1 MRLMAAGLDQRE
13 SALETRER
21 FAFTAS
27 AAEDFMRE
35 MKGRG
40 VESVLLSTCNRTELF
55 VFADEDPR
63 DILREARGDADFF
76 FFEGAGAVRH
86 VFEVAAGLRSQIPVE
101 DQILGQMKNAL
112 AAARSVGSCGPTLS
126 RLFQGAISAGKDIR
140 TEFKKRPH
148 ETSVAQRAVRKVRE
162 ALGGLEGADALVVGS
177 GEIGMLCASMLAAEG
192 ASVTM
197 TLHRRRKDGMKP
209 PKGVRL
215 ISYDDR
221 YEAAKSSDVVV
232 GATASPHYVLLAKD
246 YEAPAGG
253 AVIADLAVP
262 RDIEPAIGNFP
273 NVTLYDMDS
282 LGCDA
287 LPADLRAAIERIMD
301 EHISRFYEWHHIHE
315 CMPMIEEIR
324 SFAEREMAA
333 ELSGSAYDCDAVR
346 EASRNMINKLLFS
359 LKEKVD
365 MDMAKNCYSAL
376 AKAAKG

>member
-27 AAEDFMRE
+27 AAEEFMLA
-35 MKGRG
+35 MKARG

-63 DILREARGDADFF
+63 GILREARGEADFF
-76 FFEGAGAVRH
+76 FFEGADAVRH

-112 AAARSVGSCGPTLS
+112 AAARAAGSCGPTLR
-126 RLFQGAISAGKDIR
+126 RLFQGAITAGKDIR
-140 TEFKKRPH
+140 TEFKKHPH
-148 ETSVAQRAVRKVRE
+148 ETSVAQRAVRRIRE
-162 ALGGLEGADALVVGS
+162 TLGGIEGTRALVVGS
-177 GEIGMLCASMLAAEG
+177 GEIGMLCASMLADEG
-192 ASVTM
+192 AAVSM
-197 TLHRRRKDGMKP
+197 TRRRCRKDGAKP
-209 PKGVRL
+209 PRGVNV

-221 YEAAKSSDVVV
+221 YEAAKRSDVIV
-232 GATASPHYVLLAKD
+232 GATASPHYVLIAKD
-246 YEAPAGG
+246 FEAPSRPL
-253 AVIADLAVP
+253 VIADLAVP
-262 RDIEPAIGNFP
+262 RDVEPAVGDFP

-287 LPADLRAAIERIMD
+287 LPAGLLAAIERIMD
-301 EHISRFYEWHHIHE
+301 EHIARFYEWHHIHE

-333 ELSGSAYDCDAVR
+333 ELSGSDYDCDAVR

-365 MDMAKNCYSAL
+365 MDMAKTCYSAL
-376 AKAAKG
+376 AKAARE

>member
-1 MRLMAAGLDQRE
+1 MKLMAAGLDHRG

-27 AAEDFMRE
+27 AAEEFMLA
-35 MKGRG
+35 MKARG

-63 DILREARGDADFF
+63 AILREARGEADFF
-76 FFEGAGAVRH
+76 FFEGAEAVRR

-112 AAARSVGSCGPTLS
+112 AASRAAGCCGPTLS
-126 RLFQGAISAGKDIR
+126 RLFQGAITAGKDIR
-140 TEFKKRPH
+140 TEFKKHPH
-148 ETSVAQRAVRKVRE
+148 ETSVAQRAVRRIRE
-162 ALGGLEGADALVVGS
+162 TLGGIEGARALVIGS
-177 GEIGMLCASMLAAEG
+177 GEIGMLCASLLAADG
-192 ASVTM
+192 ADVSM
-197 TLHRRRKDGMKP
+197 TLRRRRKDGAKP
-209 PKGVRL
+209 PRGVNV

-221 YEAAKSSDVVV
+221 YEAAKQSSIIV

-246 YEAPAGG
+246 FETHAGG

-262 RDIEPAIGNFP
+262 RDVEPAIGNLP
-273 NVTLYDMDS
+273 DVTLYDMDS

-287 LPADLRAAIERIMD
+287 LPAGLRAALERIM
-301 EHISRFYEWHHIHE
+301 EKHIARFCEWHHIHE

-333 ELSGSAYDCDAVR
+333 ELSGSACDCDAVR
-346 EASRNMINKLLFS
+346 EASRNMIDKLLFS

-365 MDMAKNCYSAL
+365 IDMAKTCYSAL
-376 AKAAKG
+376 AKAARG

>member
-1 MRLMAAGLDQRE
+1 
-13 SALETRER
+13 
-21 FAFTAS
+21 
-27 AAEDFMRE
+27 
-35 MKGRG
+35 
-40 VESVLLSTCNRTELF
+40 
-55 VFADEDPR
+55 
-63 DILREARGDADFF
+63 
-76 FFEGAGAVRH
+76 
-86 VFEVAAGLRSQIPVE
+86 
-101 DQILGQMKNAL
+101 
-112 AAARSVGSCGPTLS
+112 
-126 RLFQGAISAGKDIR
+126 
-140 TEFKKRPH
+140 
-148 ETSVAQRAVRKVRE
+148 
-162 ALGGLEGADALVVGS
+162 
-177 GEIGMLCASMLAAEG
+177 
-192 ASVTM
+192 M

-221 YEAAKSSDVVV
+221 YEAAKSSRVIV

>member
-13 SALETRER
+13 TALDTRER

-27 AAEDFMRE
+27 AAEDFMRAMRE
-35 MKGRG
+35 RG
-40 VESVLLSTCNRTELF
+40 VEAVLLSTCNRTELF

-63 DILREARGDADFF
+63 ELLREARGGADFF
-76 FFEGAGAVRH
+76 FFEGAEAVRH

-101 DQILGQMKNAL
+101 DQILGQMKKAL
-112 AAARSVGSCGPTLS
+112 AASREAGSCGPTLS
-126 RLFQGAISAGKDIR
+126 RLFQGAITAGKDIR
-140 TEFKKRPH
+140 TEFKKHPH
-148 ETSVAQRAVRKVRE
+148 ETSVAQRAVRRIKDS
-162 ALGGLEGADALVVGS
+162 LGVLAGARALVVGS
-177 GEIGMLCASMLAAEG
+177 GEIGMLCASMLVAEG
-192 ASVTM
+192 AEVRM
-197 TLHRRRKDGMKP
+197 TRRRCRKDGAKP
-209 PKGVRL
+209 PRGVEI

-221 YEAAKSSDVVV
+221 YEAAGESSVII

-246 YEAPAGG
+246 FVPRAEGV
-253 AVIADLAVP
+253 VIADLAVP
-262 RDIEPAIGNFP
+262 RDVEPVIGAMER
-273 NVTLYDMDS
+273 VTLYDMDS

-287 LPADLRAAIERIMD
+287 LPAELRETIERIME
-301 EHISRFYEWHHIHE
+301 EHIARFYEWHHIHE

-333 ELSGSAYDCDAVR
+333 ELSGSACDSDAVR

-376 AKAAKG
+376 AKAARG

>member
-1 MRLMAAGLDQRE
+1 MRLMAAGLDQRD

-35 MKGRG
+35 MRERG
-40 VESVLLSTCNRTELF
+40 VESILLSTCNRTELF

-63 DILREARGDADFF
+63 DILREARGEADFF
-76 FFEGAGAVRH
+76 FFEGADAVRH

-112 AAARSVGSCGPTLS
+112 TSARAVGSCGPTLS
-126 RLFQGAISAGKDIR
+126 RLFQGAITAGKDIR
-140 TEFKKRPH
+140 TEFKKHPH
-148 ETSVAQRAVRKVRE
+148 ETSVAQRAVRKAGE
-162 ALGGLEGADALVVGS
+162 ALGGLEGARALVVGS
-177 GEIGMLCASMLAAEG
+177 GEIGMLCASLLAERG

-197 TLHRRRKDGMKP
+197 TRRRCRKDGAKP
-209 PKGVRL
+209 PRGVEI

-221 YEAAKSSDVVV
+221 YEAVKSSDVII

-246 YEAPAGG
+246 LEAPARPL
-253 AVIADLAVP
+253 VIADLAVP

-287 LPADLRAAIERIMD
+287 LPAGLRAAIEGIMN
-301 EHISRFYEWHHIHE
+301 EHIARFYEWHHIHE

-333 ELSGSAYDCDAVR
+333 ELSGSACDSDAVR

-376 AKAAKG
+376 AKAARG

>member
-162 ALGGLEGADALVVGS
+162 ALGCLEGADALVVGS
-177 GEIGMLCASMLAAEG
+177 
-192 ASVTM
+192 
-197 TLHRRRKDGMKP
+197 
-209 PKGVRL
+209 VRC
-215 ISYDDR
+215 
-221 YEAAKSSDVVV
+221 V
-232 GATASPHYVLLAKD
+232 
-246 YEAPAGG
+246 
-253 AVIADLAVP
+253 
-262 RDIEPAIGNFP
+262 
-273 NVTLYDMDS
+273 
-282 LGCDA
+282 
-287 LPADLRAAIERIMD
+287 
-301 EHISRFYEWHHIHE
+301 
-315 CMPMIEEIR
+315 
-324 SFAEREMAA
+324 
-333 ELSGSAYDCDAVR
+333 
-346 EASRNMINKLLFS
+346 
-359 LKEKVD
+359 
-365 MDMAKNCYSAL
+365 
-376 AKAAKG
+376 

>member
-55 VFADEDPR
+55 VFADEDPRFADEDPR

-140 TEFKKRPH
+140 TEFKKSSRALYPRAR
-148 ETSVAQRAVRKVRE
+148 TSA
-162 ALGGLEGADALVVGS
+162 
-177 GEIGMLCASMLAAEG
+177 
-192 ASVTM
+192 
-197 TLHRRRKDGMKP
+197 
-209 PKGVRL
+209 PK
-215 ISYDDR
+215 
-221 YEAAKSSDVVV
+221 
-232 GATASPHYVLLAKD
+232 
-246 YEAPAGG
+246 
-253 AVIADLAVP
+253 
-262 RDIEPAIGNFP
+262 
-273 NVTLYDMDS
+273 
-282 LGCDA
+282 
-287 LPADLRAAIERIMD
+287 
-301 EHISRFYEWHHIHE
+301 
-315 CMPMIEEIR
+315 
-324 SFAEREMAA
+324 
-333 ELSGSAYDCDAVR
+333 
-346 EASRNMINKLLFS
+346 
-359 LKEKVD
+359 
-365 MDMAKNCYSAL
+365 
-376 AKAAKG
+376 

>member
-13 SALETRER
+13 STLDTRER

-27 AAEDFMRE
+27 AAEDFMRGMRE
-35 MKGRG
+35 RG
-40 VESVLLSTCNRTELF
+40 IESILLSTCNRTELF

-63 DILREARGDADFF
+63 ELLREARGGADFF
-76 FFEGAGAVRH
+76 FFEGAEAVRH

-101 DQILGQMKNAL
+101 DQILGQMKKAL
-112 AAARSVGSCGPTLS
+112 ASARAIGSCGATLS
-126 RLFQGAISAGKDIR
+126 RLFQGAITAGKDIR

-148 ETSVAQRAVRKVRE
+148 ETSVAQRAVRKIGE
-162 ALGGLEGADALVVGS
+162 ALGGLEGKRALVVGS
-177 GEIGMLCASMLAAEG
+177 GEIGMLCASMLVAEG

-197 TLHRRRKDGMKP
+197 TRRRCRKDGAKP
-209 PKGVRL
+209 PRGVEI

-221 YEAAKSSDVVV
+221 YEALKESDAVV

-246 YEAPAGG
+246 FEAPARRL
-253 AVIADLAVP
+253 VITDLAVP

-287 LPADLRAAIERIMD
+287 LPADLRAAVERIMD